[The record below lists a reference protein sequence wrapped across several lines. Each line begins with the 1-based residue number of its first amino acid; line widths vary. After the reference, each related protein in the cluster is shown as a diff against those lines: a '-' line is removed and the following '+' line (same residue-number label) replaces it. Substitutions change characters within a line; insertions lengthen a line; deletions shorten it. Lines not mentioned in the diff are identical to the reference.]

1 MVYIL
6 LLCNVL
12 LLVSGQILWK
22 MAVSGVEQWNLSTAV
37 QVILSPL
44 FIGGASLYVLAT
56 GIWLIILSKL
66 PLSVAYPS
74 QSIGYVFAA
83 VLALFLFKESIQPTQ
98 WVGMGVIIL
107 GVYLVAK

>member
-1 MVYIL
+1 MVYLL

-12 LLVSGQILWK
+12 LLVSGQVLWK
-22 MAVSGVEQWNLSTAV
+22 IAVTGIETWNFTTALKV
-37 QVILSPL
+37 ALSPY

-56 GIWLIILSKL
+56 AIWLVILSKL

-74 QSIGYVFAA
+74 QSIGYIFGAIIA
-83 VLALFLFKESIQPTQ
+83 FLLFRETISPTQ
-98 WVGMGVIIL
+98 WAGMAVIVF